1 MIIDAPHSV
10 ARAFLGM
17 KALETFLPRYVDLIN
32 RTVVEI
38 HNGAERLKNDD
49 KETRDG
55 SLGTL
60 MTKINSLVL
69 GEDPD
74 TITQWPLVTMAP
86 LPVGLAY
93 RSQLMLLLSRTEVNV
108 HHILSFINLVYFPSL
123 NLTQLNESILRYGD
137 RTDQNSKQYQHM
149 LVLLVHQVAMQ
160 CSYGELVLPA
170 ETPVVTEAEEG
181 AE

>member
-1 MIIDAPHSV
+1 MIVDAPHSI

-17 KALETFLPRYVDLIN
+17 KALETFLPRYVELIN
-32 RTVVEI
+32 RTVVEL
-38 HNGAERLKNDD
+38 HNSAERLKMDD

-55 SLGTL
+55 ALGSLL
-60 MTKINSLVL
+60 TKVNSLVL

-74 TITQWPLVTMAP
+74 TITQWPLVTLTPMH
-86 LPVGLAY
+86 VGLAY
-93 RSQLMLLLSRTEVNV
+93 RSQMLYLLSRTEINV

-123 NLTQLNESILRYGD
+123 NLTELNESILRYGD
-137 RTDQNSKQYQHM
+137 RTDQNSKRYQHM

-160 CSYGELVLPA
+160 ASYGELMLPE
-170 ETPVVTEAEEG
+170 ETSVETSAEG